1 MNKNNP
7 LLTVIIPT
15 YNRIELLK
23 NLLIDLLKIKPVWAE
38 IVIIDNNSNDINF
51 IEEYFKNEIEEN
63 LIRLVKNSLNVEGDE
78 NILRSFE
85 YSNGEWI
92 WVLGDDD
99 FVFENAFRIIE
110 EHILE
115 NDDVFFYHFNWEK
128 EKYLNTNSIYN
139 FKDLLNSIHSLGDL
153 NFISSNV
160 FNKKATIQF
169 VDKLHFYQLSATPIL
184 GVALFGIDSEVGSIK
199 LSNKKII
206 TNGFFNPNKSIDDKW
221 DVELIL
227 SCLPILSLYPFNLN
241 NKVLIIKEI
250 NKINTFSIGI
260 KSSLRDYLK
269 HKSRFKSVLNFKE
282 VTRLK
287 VIYGSIINK
296 LISDLISLL
305 LFLLIKPL
313 SLLYLKLKKSNKKSN

>member
-1 MNKNNP
+1 MNKHNP
-7 LLTVIIPT
+7 LLSVVIPT
-15 YNRIELLK
+15 FNRIELLK
-23 NLLIDLLKIKPVWAE
+23 SLIIDLLNIKPVWAE
-38 IVIIDNNSNDINF
+38 IVVVDNNSNDINI
-51 IEEYFKNEIEEN
+51 IEEYFKNQIEEN
-63 LIRLVKNSLNVEGDE
+63 LITLVKNRLNVEGNE

-85 YSNGEWI
+85 YSTGEWI

-99 FVFENAFRIIE
+99 FVYENAFIIIKDY
-110 EHILE
+110 ILD
-115 NDDVFFYHFNWEK
+115 NDDAFFYHFNWEK
-128 EKYLNTNSIYN
+128 KKYLNTNSIYN

-199 LSNKKII
+199 LSNKKIVR
-206 TNGFFNPNKSIDDKW
+206 NGFYNPNKSIDDKW

-227 SCLPILSLYPFNLN
+227 SCLPLLSLYPFKIN
-241 NKVLIIKEI
+241 NKVLMIKEI

-260 KSSLRDYLK
+260 KSSLRHYLK
-269 HKSRFKSVLNFKE
+269 HKNRYKSVLNFKE

-313 SLLYLKLKKSNKKSN
+313 SELYLKLKKSKNKN